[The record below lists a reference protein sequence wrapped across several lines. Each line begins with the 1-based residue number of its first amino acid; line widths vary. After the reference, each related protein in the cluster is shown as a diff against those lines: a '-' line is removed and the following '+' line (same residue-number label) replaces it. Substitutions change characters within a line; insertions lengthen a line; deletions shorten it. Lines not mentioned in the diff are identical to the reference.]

1 MGSLVLVDDG
11 EGGGGGEGEGGG
23 GEGEGGG
30 GDGDG
35 GGGDG
40 DGDGRL
46 GDSGGGDGEGGD
58 GGEGEGGGGEGEGR
72 RGLGYTDSEGENGGS
87 KGGEGGEGSVSWTE
101 SVTTGGEEMD
111 ITEIALE
118 ICGCDSLRR
127 ALKSST
133 VRLVMFCWMM
143 AVEDGF
149 AVVATSRMVSATSG
163 SRTSH
168 VSTTSSGGLK

>member
-1 MGSLVLVDDG
+1 M
-11 EGGGGGEGEGGG
+11 
-23 GEGEGGG
+23 
-30 GDGDG
+30 
-35 GGGDG
+35 
-40 DGDGRL
+40 
-46 GDSGGGDGEGGD
+46 
-58 GGEGEGGGGEGEGR
+58 
-72 RGLGYTDSEGENGGS
+72 
-87 KGGEGGEGSVSWTE
+87 SWT
-101 SVTTGGEEMD
+101 VTTGGEEMD
-111 ITEIALE
+111 VKEIALE
-118 ICGCDSLRR
+118 ISGSDSFRR